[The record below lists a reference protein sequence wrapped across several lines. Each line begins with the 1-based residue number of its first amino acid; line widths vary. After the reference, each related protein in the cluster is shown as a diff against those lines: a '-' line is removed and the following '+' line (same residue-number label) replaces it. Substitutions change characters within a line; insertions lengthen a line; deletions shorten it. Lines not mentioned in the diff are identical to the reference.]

1 MIAQLRGEIVQ
12 IDGNS
17 VIMDVAGVGYA
28 VSVSGRTQGLLS
40 GKAGMVTVLTD
51 MQVRED
57 SMTLYGF
64 ADSAER
70 DAFRLL
76 VTVQGLSLIHI

>member
-28 VSVSGRTQGLLS
+28 ATVSGKTQ
-40 GKAGMVTVLTD
+40 AGWG
-51 MQVRED
+51 
-57 SMTLYGF
+57 S
-64 ADSAER
+64 
-70 DAFRLL
+70 
-76 VTVQGLSLIHI
+76 

>member
-17 VIMDVAGVGYA
+17 VIMDVGGVGYA
-28 VSVSGRTQGLLS
+28 LSVSGRTQGLLS
-40 GKAGMVTVLTD
+40 GKTGMVTVLTD

-57 SMTLYGF
+57 
-64 ADSAER
+64 
-70 DAFRLL
+70 
-76 VTVQGLSLIHI
+76 LSLIHI